1 MKKLWFTLLTV
12 LAMTF
17 VTAGCALSQPAST
30 NEQSHA
36 LNVTGTGTVYVQ
48 PDVARINIGVQTQSP
63 DAGEALAENTTN
75 ANAVRQALIAK
86 GVDDADIQTSNFSI
100 YQSINYYAAEGTENE
115 TIFIVE
121 NTVSVVVR
129 ELDSLGEVLAA
140 VVDQGANT
148 IYGVTFDI
156 EHPEAAIEEARSL
169 AIADAKNQAEA
180 IAEASGVQ
188 LGAISSLNINEGSS
202 SPLTMDEA
210 AVADGFGGSVP
221 ISTGTL
227 TIMVYAYITYDFSER

>member
-1 MKKLWFTLLTV
+1 MSLESISAF
-12 LAMTF
+12 
-17 VTAGCALSQPAST
+17 
-30 NEQSHA
+30 
-36 LNVTGTGTVYVQ
+36 
-48 PDVARINIGVQTQSP
+48 QTQSP

-86 GVDDADIQTSNFSI
+86 GVEDADIQTSNFSI
-100 YQSINYYAAEGTENE
+100 YQSINYSAAEGTENE

-129 ELDSLGEVLAA
+129 DLDALGEVLAA

-156 EHPEAAIEEARSL
+156 ENPEAAIAEARSL
-169 AIADAKNQAEA
+169 AIADARNQAEA

-188 LGAISSLNINEGSS
+188 LGAISSLNINEGSIH
-202 SPLTMDEA
+202 L
-210 AVADGFGGSVP
+210 
-221 ISTGTL
+221 
-227 TIMVYAYITYDFSER
+227 

>member
-1 MKKLWFTLLTV
+1 MKKLWFTLLTI
-12 LAMTF
+12 LAMAF
-17 VTAGCALSQPAST
+17 ITAGCSLSQPAST

-36 LNVTGTGTVYVQ
+36 LNVTGTGTVYMQ

-86 GVDDADIQTSNFSI
+86 GVADADIQTSNFSI
-100 YQSINYYAAEGTENE
+100 YQSVNYYAAPGSENE

-121 NTVSVVVR
+121 NTVFVVVR
-129 ELDSLGEVLAA
+129 DLDSLGEVLAA

-156 EHPEAAIEEARSL
+156 ENPEAAIEQARSL

-180 IAEASGVQ
+180 IAEASGVK
-188 LGAISSLNINEGSS
+188 LGEISSLNINEGTR
-202 SPLTMDEA
+202 SPLTMEEA
-210 AVADGFGGSVP
+210 AVVDGMGGSVP
-221 ISTGTL
+221 ISGGTL
-227 TIMVYAYITYDFSER
+227 TIGVYAYITYDFSE

>member
-1 MKKLWFTLLTV
+1 MNKFWFTLLTI
-12 LAMTF
+12 LAMAF
-17 VTAGCALSQPAST
+17 ITAGCTQSQLLST
-30 NEQSHA
+30 EEQSHS
-36 LNVTGTGTVYVQ
+36 LNVTGTGTVYLQ

-86 GVDDADIQTSNFSI
+86 GVADEDIQTSNFSI
-100 YQSINYYAAEGTENE
+100 YQSINYYAAGGTENE

-129 ELDSLGEVLAA
+129 DLDSLGEILAA

-156 EHPEAAIEEARSL
+156 ENPEAALEQARSL
-169 AIADAKNQAEA
+169 AIADAKSQAEA
-180 IAEASGVQ
+180 IAEASGVK
-188 LGAISSLNINEGSS
+188 LGEISSLNINEGAS
-202 SPLTMDEA
+202 SPLTMEDA
-210 AVADGFGGSVP
+210 AANGIGGNVP
-221 ISTGTL
+221 ISSGTL
-227 TIMVYAYITYDFSER
+227 TIRVYAYITYDFSE